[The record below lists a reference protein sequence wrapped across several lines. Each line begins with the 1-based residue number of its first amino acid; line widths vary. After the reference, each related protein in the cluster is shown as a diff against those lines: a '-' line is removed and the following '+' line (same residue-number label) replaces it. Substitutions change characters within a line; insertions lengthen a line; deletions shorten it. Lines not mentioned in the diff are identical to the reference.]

1 MVKPRSTTK
10 NGLQSVEAKCE
21 RLQGVV
27 ARLVETCKN
36 AIRHIEEDEYRS
48 QADRAMSD
56 ELMAA
61 IWFAETGRKRNSR
74 A

>member
-1 MVKPRSTTK
+1 MAKPRNTTK
-10 NGLQSVEAKCE
+10 NGSVEAKYE
-21 RLQGVV
+21 RLQAVV

-48 QADRAMSD
+48 KADRAMSD

-61 IWFAETGRKRNSR
+61 IWFAETEGAQTAEPNG
-74 A
+74 